1 MNHDPILPL
10 TRRRVHVPRR
20 PPSRDAAREASAG
33 EHPVTG
39 VRSIG
44 GVPLPPGPRLPS
56 PLQLIGF
63 FSRPAAFMERCQ
75 RRYGDVFTLRMPA
88 SEPMV
93 FLADPELV
101 RAVWSLD
108 KVNELPA
115 GRRITLQPVLG
126 PRSVL
131 LQEGAEHLRRRRLM
145 LPAFHGDRMRR
156 YGELIDEIT
165 RREIEDWP
173 LDRAFALM
181 PRMRS
186 ITRDVILRAVFGMH
200 AGAGEEKL
208 RLRIDDV
215 LARTTRS
222 STQIAVLL
230 AEAAGAP
237 RTPFHRA
244 VRRMD
249 AVLRDEIRERQRAAD
264 LHERDDILSMLIQA
278 RDEDDLPLNEDELRD
293 QLVTLLLA
301 GHETTATALAWAFDA
316 LFRNPE
322 VRLRL
327 EDSLSEGDEYI
338 DAVIE
343 ESLRIR
349 PTVHDVGRRLGE
361 PVRANGGLTIE
372 AGTAVFASVH
382 LLHRREDLFPE
393 PLAFRPERFLGDER
407 PSTCAWIPF
416 GGGMRRCLGAAFA
429 QFEMRRVL
437 RTVLSHATLR
447 PASDTAE
454 PFERRPVTVVP
465 RNGTPAILVG
475 RR

>member
-1 MNHDPILPL
+1 
-10 TRRRVHVPRR
+10 
-20 PPSRDAAREASAG
+20 
-33 EHPVTG
+33 
-39 VRSIG
+39 
-44 GVPLPPGPRLPS
+44 
-56 PLQLIGF
+56 
-63 FSRPAAFMERCQ
+63 MERCQ
-75 RRYGDVFTLRMPA
+75 QRCGDVFTLRMPA

-93 FLADPELV
+93 FLADPDLV
-101 RAVWSLD
+101 KAVWTRD
-108 KVNELPA
+108 KVNGLPA

-145 LPAFHGDRMRR
+145 LPPFHGDRMRR
-156 YGELIDEIT
+156 YGELMDEIT
-165 RREIEDWP
+165 RRDVERWP
-173 LDRAFALM
+173 LDRPFALM
-181 PRMRS
+181 PRMQS
-186 ITRDVILRAVFGMH
+186 ITRDVILRAVFGTH
-200 AGAGEEKL
+200 AGAREDEL
-208 RLRIDDV
+208 RRRIDDV
-215 LARTTRS
+215 LVRTTRTR
-222 STQIAVLL
+222 TQIAVLL
-230 AEAAGAP
+230 AEAAGVP

-249 AVLRDEIRERQRAAD
+249 DVLREEIRERRRASD
-264 LHERDDILSMLIQA
+264 LDGRDDILSMLVQA
-278 RDEDDLPLNEDELRD
+278 RDEDGAPLDEDELRD

-322 VRLRL
+322 VRSKLKA
-327 EDSLSEGDEYI
+327 SLADGDDYL
-338 DAVIE
+338 DAVVE

-361 PVRANGGLTIE
+361 ALEAKDGRTIE

-393 PLAFRPERFLGDER
+393 PLAFRPERYLGDER
-407 PSTCAWIPF
+407 PSTYAWIPF

-437 RTVLSHATLR
+437 RTIISHADLR
-447 PASDTAE
+447 PATARAE

-465 RNGTPAILVG
+465 RNGTPAILVA
-475 RR
+475 RH